1 VTALLWLRRDL
12 RVHDHPAL
20 HAALAAAEH
29 VVPVF
34 CFDPRILGGRHASGP
49 RTQFMLDCL
58 ADLDRSLRERG
69 GALVVRRGPPEREL
83 AALAEEVGARE
94 VHFSFDTTAY
104 ARRRGERVHAAL
116 GAAGLA
122 LHGHPGVNVV
132 EDARAQRTGAG
143 KPYTV
148 FTPFYKSCLKAPH
161 REVLPA
167 PERVPLP
174 EGLDPGVLPSLED
187 LGLSERVP
195 HAIPAGE
202 SQARARLVAF
212 VEGPIEGY
220 GSGQDRMGADRTSR
234 LSPYLHFGCLSP
246 REVLEHA
253 SGEGQGPE
261 RFRRQLYWAD
271 FYNHVIHHFPENARE
286 EFQERFRGTL
296 EWPGTDEHFRAWAE
310 GRTGYPLVDAGMRQL
325 AAEGWMHNRAR
336 LVVGSFLIKD
346 LGVDWRRGEAH
357 FMRLLIDGDEAV
369 NNGNWQWIASTGTDP
384 APFFRRLYNP
394 TRQMET
400 HDPKGAYVRRYVPE
414 LRDVPDE
421 HIREPWAMPGEVQEA
436 AGCAIGRDYPAPIV
450 DHAEARR
457 AAAERYRVA
466 IGAGGGA
473 RAESNRL

>member
-1 VTALLWLRRDL
+1 MSALLWLRRDL

-20 HAALAAAEH
+20 SAALAAAEH

-49 RTQFMLDCL
+49 RTQFLLECL

-83 AALAEEVGARE
+83 AALAEEVGAGE

-122 LHGHPGVNVV
+122 VHGHPGVNVV
-132 EDARAQRTGAG
+132 EDARAERTGAG

-167 PERVPLP
+167 PERVCLP
-174 EGLDPGVLPSLED
+174 DGLEPGVLPSLED

-195 HAIPAGE
+195 DAIPGGE
-202 SQARARLVAF
+202 SEARRRLAAF
-212 VEGPIEGY
+212 VEGPIAGY

-253 SGEGQGPE
+253 SGKGLGPE

-271 FYNHVIHHFPENARE
+271 FYNHVIFHFPENARE

-296 EWPGTDEHFRAWAE
+296 EWPGSDGHFRAWSE

-400 HDPKGAYVRRYVPE
+400 HDPKGVYVRRYVPE
-414 LRDVPDE
+414 LREVPDE
-421 HIREPWAMPGEVQEA
+421 HVREPWSMPPEVQEA
-436 AGCAIGRDYPAPIV
+436 AGCVIGRDYPEPIV

-466 IGAGGGA
+466 IEAGEGA
-473 RAESNRL
+473 RAESSRL

>member
-12 RVHDHPAL
+12 RVYDHPAL

-49 RTQFMLDCL
+49 RTQFLLDCL

-104 ARRRGERVHAAL
+104 ARRRGERVHATL
-116 GAAGLA
+116 VAAGLA
-122 LHGHPGVNVV
+122 LHEHPGVNVV

-148 FTPFYKSCLKAPH
+148 FTPFYKSCLQAPH

-174 EGLDPGVLPSLED
+174 DGLDAGVLPSLED

-195 HAIPAGE
+195 DAIPAGE
-202 SQARARLVAF
+202 SQARARLEAF

-246 REVLEHA
+246 REVLERA

-414 LRDVPDE
+414 LREVPDE
-421 HIREPWAMPGEVQEA
+421 HVREPWAMPREAQEA
-436 AGCAIGRDYPAPIV
+436 AGCAIGIDYPEPIV

-466 IGAGGGA
+466 IEAGEGA
-473 RAESNRL
+473 RAESSRL